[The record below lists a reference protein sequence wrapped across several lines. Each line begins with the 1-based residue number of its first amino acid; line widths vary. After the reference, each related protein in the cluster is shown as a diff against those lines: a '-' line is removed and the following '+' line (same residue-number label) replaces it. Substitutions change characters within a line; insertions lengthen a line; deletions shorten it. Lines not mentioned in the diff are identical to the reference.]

1 MKWIQVRITL
11 KRWYRNEGLVVTNR
25 MNVIKKLIL
34 LIFSSG
40 ASLFAGVV
48 VVTPVIAW
56 MNYLAE
62 DGPIF
67 PAPMVAFVVVA
78 PIVLSCSLCKDFY

>member
-1 MKWIQVRITL
+1 MDSARITL
-11 KRWYRNEGLVVTNR
+11 KRWYRNEGLVVTNL

-34 LIFSSG
+34 LIFSPG

-48 VVTPVIAW
+48 VVTPVFAW

-62 DGPIF
+62 VGPIF
-67 PAPMVAFVVVA
+67 PTAMVVFVS
-78 PIVLSCSLCKDFY
+78 SCT